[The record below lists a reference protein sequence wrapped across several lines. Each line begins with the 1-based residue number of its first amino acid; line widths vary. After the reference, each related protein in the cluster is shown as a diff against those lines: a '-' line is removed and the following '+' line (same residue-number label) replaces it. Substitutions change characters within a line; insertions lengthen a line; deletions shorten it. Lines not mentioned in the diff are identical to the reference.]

1 MQQTI
6 DTKYQIRDAI
16 PEDVFDLTLSVKQ
29 FCKEVPHP
37 AWKKTDGNR
46 IKDVITGLIEHTDGF
61 VKVASYE
68 GEIVGAIIGVISSVP
83 INDFRVAQE
92 IMFWF
97 DPEHRNGKA
106 SHKLIDDY
114 VAWSKEKKCSF
125 ARLST
130 LDELLGSRVGV
141 LFKRKGFT
149 PIETAY
155 VKEL

>member
-1 MQQTI
+1 MQSIQ
-6 DTKYQIRDAI
+6 DTKYKIRDANQS
-16 PEDVFDLTLSVKQ
+16 DVFDLTLSVKQ

-37 AWKKTDGNR
+37 AWRKTDGSK
-46 IKDVITGLIEHTDGF
+46 IQETISQLVDIPQGF
-61 VKVASYE
+61 VRVACYND
-68 GEIVGAIIGVISSVP
+68 EIVGALIGVVSGMP
-83 INDFRVAQE
+83 INSFTFSQE

-97 DPEHRNGKA
+97 EPEHRTGTTA
-106 SHKLIDDY
+106 HKLIDDY
-114 VAWSKEKKCSF
+114 VSWSKEMQCDF